1 MTDIVVSTQLDYKKY
16 PTIKPKY
23 KLSRLI
29 QQMGRQTVTLNTA
42 GGQESIFEIPVKV
55 INLAY
60 SKIQLQLQLAADS
73 AGVSNYIFGNCIFF
87 WQQVQLYNRKV
98 NY

>member
-1 MTDIVVSTQLDYKKY
+1 MNNIKMTNIVIPTQLDYKKY

-29 QQMGRQTVTLNTA
+29 QQTGGQTFTLNTA

-55 INLAY
+55 INLAC
-60 SKIQLQLQLAADS
+60 SKIQLQLQIAAGGS
-73 AGVSNYIFGNCIFF
+73 GFAN
-87 WQQVQLYNRKV
+87 
-98 NY
+98 